1 MENMDDNKE
10 KLIALPKKFNPAG
23 LLITQMKILTGKM
36 SNKWYQPDFELGK
49 LFAIS
54 DFMGEMRRLHIMY
67 GSSRGKSVLNQI
79 RLDVYEFDK
88 TFNYTVILHF
98 KLIEITLERSQITSE
113 HTRSLPNHALGTY
126 FLYWALPN
134 KFSSLLDLVD
144 FGHLGKF

>member
-1 MENMDDNKE
+1 
-10 KLIALPKKFNPAG
+10 
-23 LLITQMKILTGKM
+23 M
-36 SNKWYQPDFELGK
+36 SNKWYQCEFGLGK

-54 DFMGEMRRLHIMY
+54 DFMGEMQSLHIMY
-67 GSSRGKSVLNQI
+67 GPSTGKFVLNQI
-79 RLDVYEFDK
+79 RLDVYKFDK

-134 KFSSLLDLVD
+134 NFSTLPHSPPKTEGTRPYDRCFL
-144 FGHLGKF
+144 FQK